1 MLESTR
7 HNYRLITI
15 LISAIGAGLPLWT
28 TNRRQIDFIDTEFLL
43 IWIGIGVLASL
54 VVRFVVNLKMRDMIG
69 CFAIGYVIAVV
80 IHFVSS
86 ILLNSYIQAR
96 FELSLLIAI
105 LVGIA
110 SGWIGSLLWMGWKK
124 SARKKDS

>member
-7 HNYRLITI
+7 HNYKLVTI

-28 TNRRQIDFIDTEFLL
+28 SRVRQTDFTDTGFLML
-43 IWIGIGVLASL
+43 WVAIGILASI
-54 VVRFVVNLKMRDMIG
+54 VVRFIVNLNIRDMIG

-86 ILLNSYIQAR
+86 ILLSSYVYAR
-96 FELSLLIAI
+96 FELSLFIA
-105 LVGIA
+105 LLAGIT
-110 SGWIGSLLWMGWKK
+110 SGGLGSLLWMSMKK
-124 SARKKDS
+124 SGSEKK